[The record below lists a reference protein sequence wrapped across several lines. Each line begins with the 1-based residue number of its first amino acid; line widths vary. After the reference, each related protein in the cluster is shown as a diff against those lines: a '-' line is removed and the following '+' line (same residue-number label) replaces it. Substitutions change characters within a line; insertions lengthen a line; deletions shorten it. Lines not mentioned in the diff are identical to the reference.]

1 MNRKGLIRTGAMF
14 SSIMLATTVAV
25 TAGASTHAHSTPVAT
40 KNAAAAALVPSS
52 YKGKTLIAATDA
64 SYPPDEFISTDGST
78 IVGFDIDLI
87 KAIGTTLGVPVQS
100 QNISFDTILG
110 GIQSGQYDIG
120 NSSFTDTKTR
130 EASVN
135 FVDYFTAGEAF
146 YVKSATKT
154 SFTTLASL
162 CGYKVSVEA
171 GTTEEADAQ
180 AQAPKCPSNKHL
192 TIHSYQDQNS
202 ANTAILSGQDNVGF
216 VDSQVAGYIV
226 AQSNKQFKLSGK
238 PFAIAP
244 YGITTAKTTA
254 GLGFAK
260 AIQAAVKVLIGN
272 GVYKAILTKWGV
284 AAGSVTAA
292 KVTLNGAKS

>member
-87 KAIGTTLGVPVQS
+87 KAIGTTLGGPVQS